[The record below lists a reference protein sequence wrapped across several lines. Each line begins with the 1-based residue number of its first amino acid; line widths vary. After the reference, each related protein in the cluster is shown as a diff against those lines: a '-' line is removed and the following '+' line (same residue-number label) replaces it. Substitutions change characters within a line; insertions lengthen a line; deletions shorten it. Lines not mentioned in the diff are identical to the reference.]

1 MAAGGDGPVL
11 HLFSGVDGF
20 RMREAHLELR
30 ASLDTDG
37 MLATNTT
44 TLSPRGLR
52 PAELVQHVT
61 TVPFLAGA
69 RMVVVEGLLLAL
81 GGGRAVA
88 NEWQPLLDA
97 LSQMPPTNHLV
108 LLESVADGNEGRR
121 QAALLRRS
129 PLAEALR
136 AVPDADVR
144 QFPELRLYG
153 RDTGNEVAAWAR
165 ERAAARG
172 VDFEPDAIDA
182 LVDLIGANLWALST
196 EIDKLGQYAAGRPV
210 TGDDVRLLTPQ
221 AREAGI
227 FDLVDA
233 VVEGR
238 GAQALLLLR
247 RLLDEGTEAPA
258 GIQAML
264 ARQLRHL
271 VRASELLASGADQRA
286 VGEAT
291 GLTSAFPLRK
301 LMGQARSFPG
311 AAAEAGLRRVEASD
325 HAVKTG
331 RMDDRLALELLVI
344 GLAQLASRPAAAR
357 GR

>member
-1 MAAGGDGPVL
+1 ML

-20 RMREAHLELR
+20 RMREAYLELR
-30 ASLDTDG
+30 TSLDTDG

-69 RMVVVEGLLLAL
+69 RLVAVEGLMLAL
-81 GGGRAVA
+81 GGGRAVVKD
-88 NEWQPLLDA
+88 WQPLLDA
-97 LSQMPPTNHLV
+97 LAEMPPTNHLV
-108 LLESVADGNEGRR
+108 LMDLVSEGNAGRR
-121 QAALLRRS
+121 QADLLRRS
-129 PLAEALR
+129 ALLAELR
-136 AVPDADVR
+136 AMPDADVR

-165 ERAAARG
+165 DRIAARG
-172 VDFEPDAIDA
+172 VDFEPDAIET
-182 LVDLIGANLWALST
+182 LVDLIGGNLWALAT
-196 EIDKLGQYAAGRPV
+196 EIDKLAQYAAGRAV
-210 TGDDVRLLTPQ
+210 TGRDVRLLTPQ

-233 VVEGR
+233 VVEGH

-247 RLLDEGTEAPA
+247 RLLDEGTETTG

-271 VRASELLASGADQRA
+271 VRTSELLAAGADQQA

-291 GLTSAFPLRK
+291 GLRSAFPLRK

-325 HAVKTG
+325 FAVKTG

-344 GLAQLASRPAAAR
+344 GLARLASRPAAAR
-357 GR
+357 RR